1 MIPVLSNFFEHML
14 GYLLDAGTDRMIEGQ
29 QKCHLQKKMET
40 ADEQTRTYL
49 AEHLDACDYEVV
61 DAYLAKE
68 GFYSSDKI
76 ESSPLLEHLIQTAI
90 DDFCRKNPRLV
101 IMIRANSPVL
111 RQALGRSLSVL
122 LSRLSPGERFLAQQ
136 SDMQAQRLQSEL
148 SDLREL
154 LQKSLTDHRPLL
166 PEQAE
171 HICREINKAIDAGN
185 LSVAKSCLDL
195 MDTQLDSEER
205 YRWTACRIRLDAL
218 HSDSGNAYHFCERLL
233 HESPDPETVE
243 MLVTWLVAIED
254 FSSLRSIRPLV
265 PSDERVTLLDLILAQ
280 NTKAL
285 LRTCFDADGI
295 LKPEY
300 LQDEQVLWAAG
311 NTSLSLGAG
320 YAALSFYQA
329 VEALRGPS
337 VWLRWKMCCARYLIA
352 CHPVSFCGEGLD
364 EEAIDTLIQDIM
376 RLSPFFEQTGD
387 HLFSQYI
394 EQVFACAEL
403 RCGDK
408 GTPEYPWDRLSQRAQ
423 QLPIVQKYRYH
434 EQLNTG
440 KTIDAQELR
449 AFCQKHQYDSLWA
462 EYLIRHSQAAGDDV
476 IAELEN
482 HPEFFQR
489 SFLYTE
495 AYAHALVH
503 VRGVE
508 TALDQLRSL
517 SLPPHYELSKAVL
530 LADLS
535 ARFGSSQASALLDRV
550 FETANPKPLDRVY
563 IVDIQKL
570 VSLLTN
576 ADRHQDALTVLE
588 RYQPVSPVF
597 GRLRLDLLL
606 RQDGAE
612 DACGR
617 LLDKLLLQSPN
628 DPFLLYCQGF
638 LREKEGAGTGRP
650 FFQKA
655 FDLAP
660 TATYATALLAA
671 RINCHDVKEDEALEF
686 CRYLADSYAQ
696 YLCGRSY
703 LQMGKADQG
712 RRCILYGLLLCGN
725 DIRDDLALYYVQNMI
740 RDDGHAVPPDTV
752 GMDTAVVLTSQ
763 DDHTVRRLWLHSD
776 KGLIPVGGSTFADY
790 EHVSAAVPE
799 AILLF
804 HRRVGDMITLE
815 DRHTYTITA
824 INYGDVVALQ
834 CCFQSLI
841 RHGKIIQGSV
851 SQEDPQKGIAE
862 LLSHLDSGETARQQ
876 VRELYAKRKPG
887 LTLTLFQH
895 CYGRPYYEFVQ
906 GVLCD
911 PSIPFWA
918 GGDSSALRRD
928 CLLTGSTLAVLG
940 TLGIQPPKEPHAE
953 FTIWITP
960 LTRHEVIDE
969 ITMFQQSPLPAGSIG
984 KTPDGKPFFVE
995 NTEELQN
1002 MRQAFYACMSAW
1014 CSYAKTTA
1022 EVSPEDYLDELRK
1035 LQKAFHP
1042 SEIEA
1047 VTLARSAPYVVLSDD
1062 LQFRQYLH
1070 ANNIPNAT
1078 ATELLAELATT
1089 SETLLRGME
1098 MLQNCRYYDSVTLG
1112 LLRKLSTFF
1121 YATLDDEAL
1130 EDISVRTIPLIHR
1143 YIGAPNLR
1151 YELFSA
1157 VKLAENSSQF
1167 HETLQ
1172 WIINQ
1177 SLLLYAQKHPDEF
1190 PPPET
1195 DR

>member
-14 GYLLDAGTDRMIEGQ
+14 GYLLDARMDRMIEGQ
-29 QKCHLQKKMET
+29 QKRHLQKKMET
-40 ADEQTRTYL
+40 ADEQTRMYL
-49 AEHLDACDYEVV
+49 AEHLDACDYEAV
-61 DAYLAKE
+61 DAYLAQE
-68 GFYSSDKI
+68 GFYPSDKI

-90 DDFCRKNPRLV
+90 DDFCQKNPHQT
-101 IMIRANSPVL
+101 IMIRGNSPVL
-111 RQALGRSLSVL
+111 RQALGRSLSFL
-122 LSRLSPGERFLAQQ
+122 LNRLSPGERFLAQQ
-136 SDMQAQRLQSEL
+136 SDMQTQRLQSEL
-148 SDLREL
+148 SDMRKL
-154 LQKSLTDHRPLL
+154 LQRSLADHRPLL

-171 HICREINKAIDAGN
+171 HICREINKAIDTGN
-185 LSVAKSCLDL
+185 LPVAKSCLDL
-195 MDTQLDSEER
+195 MDTQLDPEER

-233 HESPDPETVE
+233 HENPAQETVE
-243 MLVTWLVAIED
+243 ALVTWLLAIED
-254 FSSLRSIRPLV
+254 FSSLRIIRPLV
-265 PSDERVTLLDLILAQ
+265 QSDEKGTLLDLILAQ

-285 LRTCFDADGI
+285 LRAYFDADGV

-320 YAALSFYQA
+320 HIALSFYQA
-329 VEALRGPS
+329 IEAFRGFSP
-337 VWLRWKMCCARYLIA
+337 WLHWKMCCARILIA
-352 CHPVSFCGEGLD
+352 CHPVSFGGEGLD
-364 EEAIDTLIQDIM
+364 EKTTDTLMRDIM
-376 RLSPFFEQTGD
+376 CLSPFFVQTGD
-387 HLFSQYI
+387 CLLSQYI
-394 EQVFACAEL
+394 EQMFACAEL
-403 RCGDK
+403 RRGDE
-408 GTPEYPWDRLSQRAQ
+408 GTPEYPWNHLPQRAQ
-423 QLPIVQKYRYH
+423 QLPITQKYRYQ
-434 EQLNTG
+434 EQLNAG

-449 AFCQKHQYDSLWA
+449 TFCQKYQYDTLWA
-462 EYLIRHSQAAGDDV
+462 EYLIRRSQEDGDDV
-476 IAELEN
+476 IEELEN

-495 AYAHALVH
+495 AYAHALVR

-508 TALDQLRSL
+508 TALDQLHSL
-517 SLPPHYELSKAVL
+517 ILPTHHELSKAIL

-535 ARFGSSQASALLDRV
+535 ARFHAPQASALLDRA
-550 FETANPKPLDRVY
+550 FETANPKPLDQVY

-570 VSLLTN
+570 VSLLID
-576 ADRHQDALTVLE
+576 AGRHQDALTVLE
-588 RYQPVSPVF
+588 RYQSVSPVF
-597 GRLRLDLLL
+597 GRLRLELLL
-606 RQDGAE
+606 RQDGTE

-628 DPFLLYCQGF
+628 DPFLIYYQGF

-660 TATYATALLAA
+660 TAIHATALLAA

-686 CRYLADSYAQ
+686 CRHLADPYAQ

-712 RRCILYGLLLCGN
+712 RRCILHGLLLCGN
-725 DIRDDLALYYVQNMI
+725 DIRDDLALCYVQNMI
-740 RDDGHAVPPDTV
+740 RDDGHAVPPETV

-790 EHVSAAVPE
+790 EHVSAAAPE

-804 HRRVGDMITLE
+804 HRRGGDMITLE

-824 INYGDVVALQ
+824 INYGDVIALQ

-851 SQEDPQKGIAE
+851 SQEDPQTGIAE
-862 LLSHLDSGETARQQ
+862 LLSHLDSGETTRQQ

-911 PSIPFWA
+911 PSISFWA
-918 GGDSSALRRD
+918 GGDSSALRGD

-940 TLGIQPPKEPHAE
+940 ALGIQPPKEPHAE

-960 LTRHEVIDE
+960 LTRHEVVDE

-995 NTEELQN
+995 NTGEFQN
-1002 MRQAFYACMSAW
+1002 TRQAFYACMSAW

-1022 EVSPEDYLDELRK
+1022 EVSPEDYPDELRK

-1047 VTLARSAPYVVLSDD
+1047 VTLVRSAPYVVLSDD

-1070 ANNIPNAT
+1070 ASNVPNAT
-1078 ATELLAELATT
+1078 ATELLAELAPTP
-1089 SETLLRGME
+1089 ETLLCGME
-1098 MLQNCRYYDSVTLG
+1098 MLQDYRYHDSVTPG
-1112 LLRKLSTFF
+1112 LLQKLSTFF
-1121 YATLDDEAL
+1121 CAAPDDEAL

-1143 YIGAPNLR
+1143 YIGAPDLR
-1151 YELFSA
+1151 CGFFSA

-1167 HETLQ
+1167 HETLL
-1172 WIINQ
+1172 WIINR
-1177 SLLLYAQKHPDEF
+1177 SLFLYAQKHPDEF